1 MKCHQCQTEFA
12 AGAAFCFN
20 CGAPVV
26 EEAPAPSERIIYDEL
41 PEKSIYQEYSA
52 PTQAPSHS
60 AALPLTGTGDGAA
73 VMPTL
78 PPVMPVPPV
87 PVAPPMPALIA
98 PPPYPPYRVSGEQTS
113 PPSTAQG
120 RAHGKKW
127 MIIGGAIALVCLVI
141 CGGSGLLVFSL
152 LQQGNMPGT
161 SAQTSQNDPRALYTQ
176 IMSKKPTYTDDFD
189 GTGVGHWNAYER
201 TMESCRFQDGSYH
214 VSENQSDHWYYC
226 GTAQFYYDF
235 ALQVDATILQGD
247 RAGIV
252 FRTSH
257 GSNDQSKYI
266 FVFDG
271 QGNSELQ
278 GYDASGTQK
287 ILQSNLANRA
297 FKAGLGQKNI
307 ITLIVQGS
315 TVHFYVNGTFL
326 YTCTNLTID
335 GGDIGL
341 YAHSQAQPTEVS
353 YAHARIWIL

>member
-26 EEAPAPSERIIYDEL
+26 EEAPAPSERFIYDDL
-41 PEKSIYQEYSA
+41 PEASIYQEYSA
-52 PTQAPSHS
+52 PAQEPSGL
-60 AALPLTGTGDGAA
+60 AALPLAGTGYGAA
-73 VMPTL
+73 VPPAPIPPI
-78 PPVMPVPPV
+78 PPVTV
-87 PVAPPMPALIA
+87 A
-98 PPPYPPYRVSGEQTS
+98 PPPYPPYHIPGAPLPPPTS
-113 PPSTAQG
+113 TPG
-120 RAHGKKW
+120 RASGKKW
-127 MIIGGAIALVCLVI
+127 LLIGGIIALVCLVI

-152 LQQGNMPGT
+152 LQQGNASGT
-161 SAQTSQNDPRALYTQ
+161 SVQTSQNDPKALYTQ
-176 IMSKKPTYTDDFD
+176 ITSKKPTYTDDFD

-257 GSNDQSKYI
+257 GSNDKSKYI

-326 YTCTNLTID
+326 YICTNLTID